1 MLKRAI
7 MWSFVLI
14 PLVLVISIIWVISL
28 AFYVIHITRDATAFE
43 NAEPIQQLAK
53 DVYERHRSIWQA
65 QRNCIVFDE
74 ILFYKPRPGSCEFK
88 NVEFSTVLTFD
99 EQGFR
104 KTRSSDN
111 AAQRPPSKG
120 RVIVLG
126 DSQAMGWGVQDE
138 ETFAAVLDQE
148 YGFEVFNLAVSS
160 YGTARELLRLQKEF
174 ALQEDDVVVIQYHPN
189 DFHENR
195 AFVVNHGHLPVRHP
209 EDLDRFKHTPQD
221 YGIVQTTASVFFILK
236 GKLIETIRRLW
247 DRKQDEHEPHAET
260 FLAVVGHFPFLN
272 KAHLVV
278 CEVNSYGQA
287 TSFAEDLQRLA
298 GDRITVL
305 KPTWEPGDF
314 FRLDPHLTPR
324 GHRHLARMIATAI
337 EAH

>member
-1 MLKRAI
+1 MLKRLLF
-7 MWSFVLI
+7 WLV
-14 PLVLVISIIWVISL
+14 VLVPMGLGGLVVMLVGL
-28 AFYVIHITRDATAFE
+28 ALLVIHVIHDTEAFSG
-43 NAEPIQQLAK
+43 AMEPIQRLAQ

-65 QRNCIVFDE
+65 QRDCIVFDE
-74 ILFYKPRPGSCEFK
+74 ILFYKPRPGICGFT

-99 EQGFR
+99 ERGFR
-104 KTRSSDN
+104 KTRLSDDTD
-111 AAQRPPSKG
+111 QRSNRG
-120 RVIVLG
+120 RIIVLG

-138 ETFAAVLDQE
+138 ETFAAVLAQE
-148 YGFEVFNLAVSS
+148 YGFEVFNLVVSS

-174 ALQEDDVVVIQYHPN
+174 ALQEDEVVVIQYHPN
-189 DFHENR
+189 DLPENR
-195 AFVVNHGHLPVRHP
+195 AFVVNHGHLPVRRP
-209 EDLDRFKHTPQD
+209 SDLDRLKHTPQD
-221 YGIVQTTASVFFILK
+221 YGILQTTASVFFILK
-236 GKLIETIRRLW
+236 GKLIETFRRLW
-247 DRKQDEHEPHAET
+247 DKKQDEHEPHAKT

-305 KPTWEPGDF
+305 KPTWDPGDF
-314 FRLDPHLTPR
+314 FRLDPHLTSQ